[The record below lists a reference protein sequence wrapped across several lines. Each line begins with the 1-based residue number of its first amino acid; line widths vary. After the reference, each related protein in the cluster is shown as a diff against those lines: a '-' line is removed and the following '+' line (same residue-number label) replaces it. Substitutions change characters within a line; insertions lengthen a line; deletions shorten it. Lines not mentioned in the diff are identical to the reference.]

1 MRDKDRFRTFFLFFG
16 VIWTSQICTGII
28 IPTQEQPRPQY
39 SSGIKT
45 TFRKNTNPYMLQ
57 NYSRVVVHNRPDIPG
72 AQYVLTHTEDI
83 QHVYPVYNIQ
93 GNNQRQQR
101 QNILQTQSHTKID
114 AGQFNTPNRTII
126 KRKIESKALEIYT
139 KCPPGV
145 TGQFIYSASCNQFL
159 NCWKGRGTVQNCAP
173 GTLFNPKSLECDF
186 PEKVECVTG
195 PSSNTIEN
203 VRVQKSV
210 LQASCP
216 AGFSGIIPDYFDC
229 SKFINCDNGQE
240 NKMSCA
246 PGTLFDME
254 KNMCDYPQSTT
265 CFNGDNSLELNVAG
279 AQQQYQWSHGL
290 TDGRNLCTS
299 QNCQSGNYHESHSV
313 GQETV
318 PTYTYCNPKTQNCGH
333 STSYD
338 LRGSQSGSKS
348 TTHSQTTDREDNY
361 QYGTDNSG
369 YGHNTG
375 EARYDSN
382 RGQNSYGCRPRE
394 NCERPTQ
401 EYQYQNNYRCS
412 GQNCV
417 RQTSSYGQTNAGQ
430 YSNQHQTS
438 SYGQNT
444 AGQSSNQHQTS
455 SYGQN
460 TAGQYSNQQQTS
472 SYGQNTAG
480 QSSNQHQTSSY
491 GQNTA
496 GQYSN
501 QNPAYT
507 HSTTY
512 GQTDNQEQISTSTE
526 YVGCDLQTLKCFLP
540 GEHGSPINGNTEG
553 LVKKIYKV
561 NQKCN
566 PAVQN
571 CGQYGETYSSSWQ
584 NNEYLG
590 NGHGELNRHNCNPA
604 THNCDQYSGQSS
616 TVTQWST
623 APQQQA
629 TQWSSAQQQRPNYN
643 NICNVN
649 DPSCRRNQPTPQQPA
664 SQKKTTN
671 SRPVCPSGFVGLHKH
686 PTECKKYLNCANG
699 QTFVMDC
706 GPGTVFN
713 PKISVCD
720 YPSNVDCTD
729 GESSQVNTYV
739 DSSHNA
745 GRGTTER
752 YTESYTEWH
761 NQNGGDWQE
770 SSHNSG
776 SGKPGYVI
784 KPVEKSPD
792 YDDVYNSN
800 HYQRRPQVTTP
811 RSAWIPPYQ
820 TADSNDLGETDY
832 VFTYDNGEPVEL
844 EPENVIEVKQRLI
857 KKCSD
862 DDFHCS
868 VNSCISLTLLCDN
881 NRDCADGKDEENC
894 REYVERFSV
903 VKNKRLVVVEN
914 QRIVNVSHATCS
926 VLCIQNKKFTCR
938 SFTYRR
944 SDRNCF
950 LSDKNIGLS
959 GALQTHHSSDYYELK
974 DGTIDCSDKTK
985 YFECNNK
992 KCLSKDY
999 VCDGYNDCDNREDEK
1014 HCGAEKFGYKIKLAG
1029 SGQKNEGRVEIT
1041 AFGSTGYICDDDF
1054 SIIDANV
1061 ICRELGFPLG
1071 AAEVKGQSYFAKDLK
1086 ERNTLY
1092 MIDDLNCV
1100 GNESSVIDCSFP
1112 GWGMHNCR
1120 DQEIAGVVCKTPQE
1134 KCGNDKWKCDS
1145 GNECIPFEFV
1155 CDDVEDCND
1164 DSDES
1169 VQHCEA
1175 PTELRLVGGSYPG
1188 EGRVEIKHNGIWGTI
1203 CDDDFNEDAAKVVC
1217 KSLGYK
1223 GKSFV
1228 KKDAHFGAGYGPIWL
1243 DQVSCRG
1250 NETELNTCT
1259 HWGWGEHNCEHSE
1272 DVGVICS
1279 QDAEEVQI
1287 ERHSNLPTRIEEG
1300 LPQNCGLRKDNQF
1313 AIKDLIQARVIGGG
1327 VAKKGDYPWQAALKV
1342 RVKDKSAH
1350 WCGAIIISS
1359 RWVLTAA
1366 HCLQGYTKGAYVIVA
1381 GDYNTDDNDG
1391 TEQQKYIDEF
1401 FVHEQFR
1408 KGHKLNNDIALIKV
1422 KGTGFVLN
1430 DDVQPICLPDATT
1443 DYSKQMNCTISGFGS
1458 IKSGVSAYSHNLLSA
1473 WITTYSDDIC
1483 KMPHVYGDVLTNG
1496 MFCAGSMD
1504 GAMDACDGDSGGPLA
1519 CLDQGVFTLYGI
1531 TSWGMHCGYANKP
1544 GVYVKVGHY
1553 RKWIDDTIEK
1563 HSR

>member
-1 MRDKDRFRTFFLFFG
+1 MRDKDRLRTFFLFFG
-16 VIWTSQICTGII
+16 VLWISQICTGII

-45 TFRKNTNPYMLQ
+45 AFRKNSNPYMLQ

-72 AQYVLTHTEDI
+72 AQYVRTHTEDI

-93 GNNQRQQR
+93 GNNQRVQH
-101 QNILQTQSHTKID
+101 QNVLQTQSHTKID
-114 AGQFNTPNRTII
+114 AGQFNRPNRTII
-126 KRKIESKALEIYT
+126 KRKIESKTLEIYT

-159 NCWKGRGTVQNCAP
+159 NCWKGRGNVQNCAP

-203 VRVQKSV
+203 IRVQKSV

-240 NKMSCA
+240 NKMACA
-246 PGTLFDME
+246 PGTLFDMN

-265 CFNGDNSLELNVAG
+265 CFNGDNSLELNSAG
-279 AQQQYQWSHGL
+279 TQQHYQWSQGS
-290 TDGRNLCTS
+290 TDGHDLCTS
-299 QNCQSGNYHESHSV
+299 QNC
-313 GQETV
+313 
-318 PTYTYCNPKTQNCGH
+318 K
-333 STSYD
+333 
-338 LRGSQSGSKS
+338 
-348 TTHSQTTDREDNY
+348 
-361 QYGTDNSG
+361 
-369 YGHNTG
+369 
-375 EARYDSN
+375 
-382 RGQNSYGCRPRE
+382 
-394 NCERPTQ
+394 
-401 EYQYQNNYRCS
+401 
-412 GQNCV
+412 
-417 RQTSSYGQTNAGQ
+417 
-430 YSNQHQTS
+430 
-438 SYGQNT
+438 
-444 AGQSSNQHQTS
+444 
-455 SYGQN
+455 
-460 TAGQYSNQQQTS
+460 
-472 SYGQNTAG
+472 
-480 QSSNQHQTSSY
+480 
-491 GQNTA
+491 
-496 GQYSN
+496 
-501 QNPAYT
+501 
-507 HSTTY
+507 
-512 GQTDNQEQISTSTE
+512 
-526 YVGCDLQTLKCFLP
+526 
-540 GEHGSPINGNTEG
+540 
-553 LVKKIYKV
+553 
-561 NQKCN
+561 
-566 PAVQN
+566 
-571 CGQYGETYSSSWQ
+571 
-584 NNEYLG
+584 
-590 NGHGELNRHNCNPA
+590 
-604 THNCDQYSGQSS
+604 
-616 TVTQWST
+616 
-623 APQQQA
+623 
-629 TQWSSAQQQRPNYN
+629 
-643 NICNVN
+643 
-649 DPSCRRNQPTPQQPA
+649 
-664 SQKKTTN
+664 
-671 SRPVCPSGFVGLHKH
+671 
-686 PTECKKYLNCANG
+686 
-699 QTFVMDC
+699 
-706 GPGTVFN
+706 
-713 PKISVCD
+713 
-720 YPSNVDCTD
+720 
-729 GESSQVNTYV
+729 
-739 DSSHNA
+739 
-745 GRGTTER
+745 
-752 YTESYTEWH
+752 
-761 NQNGGDWQE
+761 
-770 SSHNSG
+770 

-784 KPVEKSPD
+784 NPVEKSPD

-811 RSAWIPPYQ
+811 RSAWPPPYQ

-832 VFTYDNGEPVEL
+832 VFTYDNGDPVVL
-844 EPENVIEVKQRLI
+844 EPENVIEVKQRVTR
-857 KKCSD
+857 KCSD

-868 VNSCISLTLLCDN
+868 ANSCISLTLLCDN
-881 NRDCADGKDEENC
+881 NRDCADGKDEQNC

-903 VKNKRLVVVEN
+903 AKHSRLVVVEN
-914 QRIVNVSHATCS
+914 QRIVNVSHSTCA

-992 KCLSKDY
+992 KCLTKDY

-1029 SGQKNEGRVEIT
+1029 SAQKNEGRVEIT
-1041 AFGSTGYICDDDF
+1041 AFGSTGFICDDDF
-1054 SIIDANV
+1054 SIVDANV

-1100 GNESSVIDCSFP
+1100 GNESTVIDCTFP

-1120 DQEIAGVVCKTPQE
+1120 DQEIAGVVCKTPQK
-1134 KCGNDKWKCDS
+1134 KCGSDKWKCDS

-1164 DSDES
+1164 DSDEA

-1175 PTELRLVGGSYPG
+1175 PTELRLVGGTYPG

-1228 KKDAHFGAGYGPIWL
+1228 KKDAFFGAGFGPIWL
-1243 DQVSCRG
+1243 DQVSCYG

-1259 HWGWGEHNCEHSE
+1259 HWDWGEHNCEHSE

-1279 QDAEEVQI
+1279 QDATEVQN

-1300 LPQNCGLRKDNQF
+1300 LPKNCGFRKDNQF
-1313 AIKDLIQARVIGGG
+1313 AINDLIQARVIGGG

-1391 TEQQKYIDEF
+1391 SEQQKYIDEF

-1430 DDVQPICLPDATT
+1430 DDVQPICLADAST

-1473 WITTYSDDIC
+1473 WISTYSDNIC

-1553 RKWIDDTIEK
+1553 RQWIDDTIAK

>member
-1 MRDKDRFRTFFLFFG
+1 MRDKDRLRTFFLFFG
-16 VIWTSQICTGII
+16 VLWISQICTGII

-45 TFRKNTNPYMLQ
+45 AFRKNSNPYMLQ

-72 AQYVLTHTEDI
+72 AQYVRTHTEDI

-93 GNNQRQQR
+93 GNNQRVQH
-101 QNILQTQSHTKID
+101 QNVLQTQSHTKID
-114 AGQFNTPNRTII
+114 AGQFNRPNRTII
-126 KRKIESKALEIYT
+126 KRKIESKTLEIYT

-159 NCWKGRGTVQNCAP
+159 NCWKGRGNVQNCAP

-203 VRVQKSV
+203 IRVQKSV

-240 NKMSCA
+240 NKMACA
-246 PGTLFDME
+246 PGTLFDMN

-265 CFNGDNSLELNVAG
+265 CFNGDNSLELNSAG
-279 AQQQYQWSHGL
+279 TQQHYQWSQGS
-290 TDGRNLCTS
+290 TDGHDLCTS
-299 QNCQSGNYHESHSV
+299 QNCKSGTYRESHPV

-333 STSYD
+333 STYYD

-348 TTHSQTTDREDNY
+348 TTYSQTNNREDNY
-361 QYGTDNSG
+361 QYGTDNLR
-369 YGHNTG
+369 YGHNTD
-375 EARYDSN
+375 EVRYDSS
-382 RGQNSYGCRPRE
+382 RG
-394 NCERPTQ
+394 
-401 EYQYQNNYRCS
+401 QNNYRCS
-412 GQNCV
+412 SGQNCARPTQNGV
-417 RQTSSYGQTNAGQ
+417 SSGNTQYQTLSYGQNNAGQ
-430 YSNQHQTS
+430 YSNQ
-438 SYGQNT
+438 
-444 AGQSSNQHQTS
+444 QSV
-455 SYGQN
+455 
-460 TAGQYSNQQQTS
+460 YS
-472 SYGQNTAG
+472 
-480 QSSNQHQTSSY
+480 
-491 GQNTA
+491 
-496 GQYSN
+496 
-501 QNPAYT
+501 

-512 GQTDNQEQISTSTE
+512 KPDNEEHISTSTE
-526 YVGCDLQTLKCFLP
+526 YIGCDLQTLKCFLP

-553 LVKKIYKV
+553 LVKKIYKI

-571 CGQYGETYSSSWQ
+571 CGQYRVTYSNNGQ

-604 THNCDQYSGQSS
+604 THNCEQYSGQST
-616 TVTQWST
+616 TVTQWS
-623 APQQQA
+623 
-629 TQWSSAQQQRPNYN
+629 SSPQQRPNYN
-643 NICNVN
+643 KICNVN
-649 DPSCRRNQPTPQQPA
+649 DPTCRQNQWTNQQSV
-664 SQKKTTN
+664 SQKTTTD

-720 YPSNVDCTD
+720 YPYNVDCTD
-729 GESSQVNTYV
+729 AETSQVTTTVDYGNTGGARAEV
-739 DSSHNA
+739 NT
-745 GRGTTER
+745 G
-752 YTESYTEWH
+752 SYTEWH
-761 NQNGGDWQE
+761 NQDGHNGQDLN
-770 SSHNSG
+770 HNSG
-776 SGKPGYVI
+776 NGKPGYVI
-784 KPVEKSPD
+784 NPVEKSPD

-811 RSAWIPPYQ
+811 RSAWPPPYQ

-832 VFTYDNGEPVEL
+832 VFTYDNGDPVVL
-844 EPENVIEVKQRLI
+844 EPENVIEVKQRVTR
-857 KKCSD
+857 KCSD

-868 VNSCISLTLLCDN
+868 ANSCISLTLLCDN
-881 NRDCADGKDEENC
+881 NRDCADGKDEQNC

-903 VKNKRLVVVEN
+903 AKHSRLVVVEN
-914 QRIVNVSHATCS
+914 QRIVNVSHSTCA

-992 KCLSKDY
+992 KCLTKDY

-1029 SGQKNEGRVEIT
+1029 SAQKNEGRVEIT
-1041 AFGSTGYICDDDF
+1041 AFGSTGFICDDDF
-1054 SIIDANV
+1054 SIVDANV

-1100 GNESSVIDCSFP
+1100 GNESTVIDCTFP

-1120 DQEIAGVVCKTPQE
+1120 DQEIAGVVCKTPQK
-1134 KCGNDKWKCDS
+1134 KCGSDKWKCDS

-1164 DSDES
+1164 DSDEA

-1175 PTELRLVGGSYPG
+1175 PTELRLVGGTYPG

-1228 KKDAHFGAGYGPIWL
+1228 KKDAFFGAGFGPIWL
-1243 DQVSCRG
+1243 DQVSCYG

-1259 HWGWGEHNCEHSE
+1259 HWDWGEHNCEHSE

-1279 QDAEEVQI
+1279 QDATEVQN

-1300 LPQNCGLRKDNQF
+1300 LPKNCGFRKDNQF
-1313 AIKDLIQARVIGGG
+1313 AINDLIQARVIGGG

-1391 TEQQKYIDEF
+1391 SEQQKYIDEF

-1430 DDVQPICLPDATT
+1430 DDVQPICLADAST

-1473 WITTYSDDIC
+1473 WISTYSDNIC

-1553 RKWIDDTIEK
+1553 RQWIDDTIAK

>member
-299 QNCQSGNYHESHSV
+299 QNCQ
-313 GQETV
+313 
-318 PTYTYCNPKTQNCGH
+318 
-333 STSYD
+333 
-338 LRGSQSGSKS
+338 
-348 TTHSQTTDREDNY
+348 
-361 QYGTDNSG
+361 
-369 YGHNTG
+369 
-375 EARYDSN
+375 
-382 RGQNSYGCRPRE
+382 
-394 NCERPTQ
+394 
-401 EYQYQNNYRCS
+401 
-412 GQNCV
+412 
-417 RQTSSYGQTNAGQ
+417 
-430 YSNQHQTS
+430 
-438 SYGQNT
+438 
-444 AGQSSNQHQTS
+444 
-455 SYGQN
+455 
-460 TAGQYSNQQQTS
+460 
-472 SYGQNTAG
+472 
-480 QSSNQHQTSSY
+480 
-491 GQNTA
+491 
-496 GQYSN
+496 
-501 QNPAYT
+501 
-507 HSTTY
+507 
-512 GQTDNQEQISTSTE
+512 
-526 YVGCDLQTLKCFLP
+526 
-540 GEHGSPINGNTEG
+540 
-553 LVKKIYKV
+553 
-561 NQKCN
+561 
-566 PAVQN
+566 
-571 CGQYGETYSSSWQ
+571 
-584 NNEYLG
+584 
-590 NGHGELNRHNCNPA
+590 
-604 THNCDQYSGQSS
+604 
-616 TVTQWST
+616 
-623 APQQQA
+623 
-629 TQWSSAQQQRPNYN
+629 
-643 NICNVN
+643 
-649 DPSCRRNQPTPQQPA
+649 
-664 SQKKTTN
+664 
-671 SRPVCPSGFVGLHKH
+671 
-686 PTECKKYLNCANG
+686 
-699 QTFVMDC
+699 
-706 GPGTVFN
+706 
-713 PKISVCD
+713 
-720 YPSNVDCTD
+720 
-729 GESSQVNTYV
+729 
-739 DSSHNA
+739 
-745 GRGTTER
+745 
-752 YTESYTEWH
+752 
-761 NQNGGDWQE
+761 
-770 SSHNSG
+770 

>member
-1 MRDKDRFRTFFLFFG
+1 MRSSLINMRDKDRIRTFFLFFG
-16 VIWTSQICTGII
+16 VLWISQICTGII
-28 IPTQEQPRPQY
+28 IPTQEQPRPAY
-39 SSGIKT
+39 SYGIKT
-45 TFRKNTNPYMLQ
+45 ASRKNTNPYMLQ

-72 AQYVLTHTEDI
+72 AQYVRTHTEDI

-93 GNNQRQQR
+93 GNNQRVQR

-114 AGQFNTPNRTII
+114 AGQFNRPNRTII
-126 KRKIESKALEIYT
+126 KRKIESKTLEIYT

-159 NCWKGRGTVQNCAP
+159 NCWKGRGSVQNCAP

-195 PSSNTIEN
+195 PGSNTIEN
-203 VRVQKSV
+203 IRVQKSV

-240 NKMSCA
+240 NKMACA
-246 PGTLFDME
+246 PGTLFDMN

-265 CFNGDNSLELNVAG
+265 CFNGDNSLEVNSAG
-279 AQQQYQWSHGL
+279 TQQHYQWSQGS
-290 TDGRNLCTS
+290 TDGHNLCTS
-299 QNCQSGNYHESHSV
+299 QNCQ
-313 GQETV
+313 
-318 PTYTYCNPKTQNCGH
+318 
-333 STSYD
+333 
-338 LRGSQSGSKS
+338 
-348 TTHSQTTDREDNY
+348 
-361 QYGTDNSG
+361 
-369 YGHNTG
+369 
-375 EARYDSN
+375 
-382 RGQNSYGCRPRE
+382 
-394 NCERPTQ
+394 
-401 EYQYQNNYRCS
+401 
-412 GQNCV
+412 
-417 RQTSSYGQTNAGQ
+417 
-430 YSNQHQTS
+430 
-438 SYGQNT
+438 
-444 AGQSSNQHQTS
+444 
-455 SYGQN
+455 
-460 TAGQYSNQQQTS
+460 
-472 SYGQNTAG
+472 
-480 QSSNQHQTSSY
+480 
-491 GQNTA
+491 
-496 GQYSN
+496 
-501 QNPAYT
+501 
-507 HSTTY
+507 
-512 GQTDNQEQISTSTE
+512 
-526 YVGCDLQTLKCFLP
+526 
-540 GEHGSPINGNTEG
+540 
-553 LVKKIYKV
+553 
-561 NQKCN
+561 
-566 PAVQN
+566 
-571 CGQYGETYSSSWQ
+571 
-584 NNEYLG
+584 
-590 NGHGELNRHNCNPA
+590 
-604 THNCDQYSGQSS
+604 
-616 TVTQWST
+616 
-623 APQQQA
+623 
-629 TQWSSAQQQRPNYN
+629 
-643 NICNVN
+643 
-649 DPSCRRNQPTPQQPA
+649 
-664 SQKKTTN
+664 
-671 SRPVCPSGFVGLHKH
+671 
-686 PTECKKYLNCANG
+686 
-699 QTFVMDC
+699 
-706 GPGTVFN
+706 
-713 PKISVCD
+713 
-720 YPSNVDCTD
+720 
-729 GESSQVNTYV
+729 
-739 DSSHNA
+739 
-745 GRGTTER
+745 
-752 YTESYTEWH
+752 
-761 NQNGGDWQE
+761 
-770 SSHNSG
+770 

-811 RSAWIPPYQ
+811 RSAWPPPYQ

-832 VFTYDNGEPVEL
+832 VFTYDNGDPVVL
-844 EPENVIEVKQRLI
+844 EPENVIEVKQRVTR
-857 KKCSD
+857 KCSD

-868 VNSCISLTLLCDN
+868 ANSCISLTLLCDN
-881 NRDCADGKDEENC
+881 NRDCADGKDEQNC
-894 REYVERFSV
+894 REYIERFSV
-903 VKNKRLVVVEN
+903 AKNSRLVVVEN
-914 QRIVNVSHATCS
+914 QRIVNVSHSTCA

-992 KCLSKDY
+992 KCLTKDY

-1029 SGQKNEGRVEIT
+1029 SDQKNEGRVEIT
-1041 AFGSTGYICDDDF
+1041 AFESTGFICDDDF
-1054 SIIDANV
+1054 SILDANV

-1100 GNESSVIDCSFP
+1100 GNESTVIDCTFP

-1134 KCGNDKWKCDS
+1134 KCGSDKWKCDS

-1164 DSDES
+1164 DSDEA

-1175 PTELRLVGGSYPG
+1175 PTELRLVGGTYPG

-1223 GKSFV
+1223 GRSFV
-1228 KKDAHFGAGYGPIWL
+1228 KKDAFFGAGFGPIWL
-1243 DQVSCRG
+1243 DQVSCYG

-1259 HWGWGEHNCEHSE
+1259 HWDWGEHNCEHSE

-1279 QDAEEVQI
+1279 QDAIDVQI

-1300 LPQNCGLRKDNQF
+1300 LPKNCGFRKDNQF
-1313 AIKDLIQARVIGGG
+1313 AINDLVQARVIGGG

-1430 DDVQPICLPDATT
+1430 DDVQPICLADATT

-1473 WITTYSDDIC
+1473 WISTYSDDIC

-1553 RKWIDDTIEK
+1553 RKWIDDTIAK